1 MRALMVIGA
10 LVVTPFVAAVSQ
22 TPGSAATRAG
32 DAGKCAVADSNRSS
46 RSTENA
52 RGTDQKGRDRRGCSP
67 VSGTPTPPPPPPPP
81 ADTAPTPPPPPPP
94 PPATISISGNVYND
108 VLGRPG
114 ISGWTVE
121 VSGPVTATAVTDVNG
136 NYSFTGLPA
145 GTYVVCE
152 AIPMGWRQTSPP
164 SGTSCSTGI
173 GYTFTIVGGTGA
185 SFVNFGNMKLL

>member
-1 MRALMVIGA
+1 MRALMVFGA

-22 TPGSAATRAG
+22 DRGAAATRAG
-32 DAGKCAVADSNRSS
+32 DAGKCAVADSNRST
-46 RSTENA
+46 RSTETT
-52 RGTDQKGRDRRGCSP
+52 RGTDPKARARTGCAP
-67 VSGTPTPPPPPPPP
+67 TAPAPTPPPPAPPPP

-94 PPATISISGNVYND
+94 PATITISGNIFND
-108 VLGRPG
+108 ILGRPG